1 MTTRAVRIANCSGF
15 YGDRL
20 SAAREMVEGGPI
32 DVLSGDWLAEL
43 TMLILWKTKA
53 RHADGGY
60 ATTFLTQMEQVLGP
74 CVDRGIKVVSNA
86 GGLNPAACADGVRE
100 VADRLGVTVAVA
112 HIEGDDLMDRVDDLR
127 PHLANIDTGAQLTA
141 DPVTANAYL
150 GGWGIARA
158 LAEGADVVVCPR
170 VTDAA
175 LVVGPAAWWW
185 DWAPTDWDRLAGA
198 VAAGHVIECGAQ
210 ATGGNFAFFN
220 ELPDLSAPL
229 GFPIAEVD
237 VDGSA
242 VITKHP
248 GTGGAVT
255 VDTVTAQLLYEI
267 GPPAYANPDV
277 VTRFDTIHIEQ
288 VGPDRVRISG
298 TRGEPAPATA
308 KVAINYEGGY
318 RNRMTFVLTG
328 LDQDAKASWLTAA
341 LLDGLGGADRL
352 AAAGVTIETRF
363 VPVPSDGLDQE
374 RSSGLLHVFATG
386 PDERA
391 VGRAFSSAAIELAL
405 ASIPGF
411 FTTSPPG
418 PAQAYGVFW
427 PAAVPADEIEQV
439 VVLADGRR
447 IRIDAAPTGPPP
459 AEARSTRSTP
469 ARPRRSRCWSSRAP
483 RSAGTSVPARATRA
497 ATPTWGSGPGTRPAT
512 PGWRPT
518 SPPIGSGSCSP
529 RPATGRSTATSCP
542 TCAPS
547 TSSSSA
553 TSARASP
560 ARPPSTPRRRAS
572 ASTSAPGRS
581 DASPIWAGIVP
592 TLDLGGNRADRWQRS
607 RPDRRADG
615 QASRR

>member
-32 DVLSGDWLAEL
+32 DVLTGDWLAEL
-43 TMLILWKTKA
+43 TMLILWKAKA

-86 GGLNPAACADGVRE
+86 GGLNPAACADRVRE
-100 VADRLGVTVAVA
+100 VADRLGLTVAVA

-127 PHLANIDTGAQLTA
+127 PHLANLDTGAPLTA

-185 DWAPTDWDRLAGA
+185 GWSPTDWDRLAGA

-210 ATGGNFAFFN
+210 ATGGNFSFFRDLAD
-220 ELPDLSAPL
+220 LPAPL

-237 VDGSA
+237 VDGAA

-255 VDTVTAQLLYEI
+255 VETVTAQLLYEI

-277 VTRFDTIHIEQ
+277 VTRFDTIHLEQ

-308 KVAINYEGGY
+308 KVAINYEGGQ

-328 LDQDAKASWLTAA
+328 LDQEAKASWLSAA
-341 LLDGLGGADRL
+341 LLEGLGGRTRL
-352 AAAGVTIETRF
+352 DAAGVTIETRF
-363 VPVPSDGLDQE
+363 VPAPSDGVDQE

-386 PDERA
+386 TDERS

-405 ASIPGF
+405 ANIPGF

-418 PAQAYGVFW
+418 PAQGYGVFW
-427 PAAVPADEIEQV
+427 PASVPAGEIDQA
-439 VVLADGRR
+439 VVLPDGRR
-447 IRIDAAPTGPPP
+447 IGIAPAPTGPPP
-459 AEARSTRSTP
+459 TEAPPIEIPPVAAEPSRVEPGAPLGRYFGARSGDKAGNANVGVW
-469 ARPRRSRCWSSRAP
+469 ARDDAGYAWLAANLTAERLRQVLPETGDREIRRYELPNLRALNFVLVGYLGEGVA
-483 RSAGTSVPARATRA
+483 S
-497 ATPTWGSGPGTRPAT
+497 
-512 PGWRPT
+512 
-518 SPPIGSGSCSP
+518 
-529 RPATGRSTATSCP
+529 STAFDP
-542 TCAPS
+542 QAK
-547 TSSSSA
+547 
-553 TSARASP
+553 
-560 ARPPSTPRRRAS
+560 
-572 ASTSAPGRS
+572 G
-581 DASPIWAGIVP
+581 
-592 TLDLGGNRADRWQRS
+592 LGEYLRS
-607 RPDRRADG
+607 RPI
-615 QASRR
+615 